1 MHMSNTFSQNNYAE
15 PQIKSLNQQA
25 PHNPVT
31 TGYTKQET
39 PYNLAAAGPT
49 GQAPRGLL
57 PERKKSWYR
66 FTIALFVI
74 FIIAMI
80 GIAVFEK
87 YFSPEAKQNEQERL
101 MEQQTLQRV
110 QELETALR
118 NDTVGGKTPEET
130 LALFLSALKNND
142 IELAGQYFALNT
154 NEQSP
159 YYLTRQEWID
169 GLRQKQKENK
179 ITEVVSLIEKMV
191 PSKRDTGS
199 QYSVDYVLLNED
211 RMAEY
216 SMRFQFN
223 KYSNVWKIESM

>member
-25 PHNPVT
+25 PHNPVK

-169 GLRQKQKENK
+169 GLNQTQKEGKIQSIIETLKKMQPSTNK
-179 ITEVVSLIEKMV
+179 DWGADQFVYVVLN
-191 PSKRDTGS
+191 GNGLA
-199 QYSVDYVLLNED
+199 QYSLFLKL
-211 RMAEY
+211 
-216 SMRFQFN
+216 N

>member
-1 MHMSNTFSQNNYAE
+1 MSNTFSQNNYAE

-169 GLRQKQKENK
+169 GLNQTQKEGKIQSIIETLKKMQPSTNK
-179 ITEVVSLIEKMV
+179 DWGADQFVYVVLN
-191 PSKRDTGS
+191 GNGLA
-199 QYSVDYVLLNED
+199 QYSLFLKL
-211 RMAEY
+211 
-216 SMRFQFN
+216 N

>member
-1 MHMSNTFSQNNYAE
+1 
-15 PQIKSLNQQA
+15 
-25 PHNPVT
+25 
-31 TGYTKQET
+31 
-39 PYNLAAAGPT
+39 
-49 GQAPRGLL
+49 
-57 PERKKSWYR
+57 
-66 FTIALFVI
+66 VI

-130 LALFLSALKNND
+130 LALFLDALKNND

-169 GLRQKQKENK
+169 GLNQTQKEGKIQSIIETLKKMQPSTNK
-179 ITEVVSLIEKMV
+179 DWGADQFVYVVLN
-191 PSKRDTGS
+191 GNGLA
-199 QYSVDYVLLNED
+199 QYSLFLKL
-211 RMAEY
+211 
-216 SMRFQFN
+216 N

>member
-15 PQIKSLNQQA
+15 PQIKSSNQQA

-142 IELAGQYFALNT
+142 IELAGQYFVLNT

-169 GLRQKQKENK
+169 GLNQTQKEGK
-179 ITEVVSLIEKMV
+179 ISDVISILSKATPDFENITGDNDFKFKAYEKGIL
-191 PSKRDTGS
+191 KA
-199 QYSVDYVLLNED
+199 YVNL
-211 RMAEY
+211 
-216 SMRFQFN
+216 QFN

>member
-169 GLRQKQKENK
+169 GLNQTQKEGKIQSIIETLKKMQPSTNK
-179 ITEVVSLIEKMV
+179 DWGADQFVYVVLN
-191 PSKRDTGS
+191 GNGLA
-199 QYSVDYVLLNED
+199 QYSLFLKL
-211 RMAEY
+211 
-216 SMRFQFN
+216 N